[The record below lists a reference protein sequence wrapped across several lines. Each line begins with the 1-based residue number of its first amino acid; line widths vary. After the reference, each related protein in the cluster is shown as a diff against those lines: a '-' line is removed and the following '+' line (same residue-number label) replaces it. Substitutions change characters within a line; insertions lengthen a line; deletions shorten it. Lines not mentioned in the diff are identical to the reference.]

1 MIRFERKILSNGLRV
16 VVAPMKNSEAV
27 TLQVLVGVGSKNE
40 SKRLNGISH
49 FLEHLFFKGTKKRP
63 TASDIYKELDRIG
76 ASHNAFTGHEITG
89 FWVKSADKY
98 FDVGLDVISDL
109 LLNPIFKKEEVEKE
123 REVILQEIAMYEDL
137 PQRKVLELLLELM
150 FGNQPA
156 GRSVIGDKK
165 SVKGIKRSDIL
176 KYRSDNYIAKNM
188 EIVVAGKINPE
199 KIFNK
204 IESAFSGI
212 KKGVKIPPAKTKEGQ
227 KSPRAEI
234 FNKKSDQTHLMLGF
248 RAFDMFD
255 ERRHAL
261 NVLSVILGG
270 NSSSLLFSEIREK
283 SGLAYYVGSDDW
295 LQTDTGLI
303 YLRAGVSH
311 ANLRKTL
318 EKMKNIVS
326 DMKKTGVSLKVLNDA
341 KSYIRGQMALGLET
355 TDHVADFYGEQDLF
369 YKKILQ
375 PDEILR
381 KIEKVSQ
388 DDILNVAGAVFKP
401 ENASLAVIGRHAN
414 AAKQEEYCRKLLSE
428 M

>member
-1 MIRFERKILSNGLRV
+1 MIKFEKRILSNGLRV

-63 TASDIYKELDRIG
+63 TASDIYKELDRVG
-76 ASHNAFTGHEITG
+76 ASHNAFTSYEITG
-89 FWVKSADKY
+89 FWVKLADKY

-109 LLNPIFKKEEVEKE
+109 LLNPIFKKDEVEKE
-123 REVILQEIAMYEDL
+123 RGVILQEIAMYEDL
-137 PQRKVLELLLELM
+137 PQRKVAELLLRLV
-150 FGNQPA
+150 FGNQSA
-156 GRSVIGDKK
+156 GRSVLGDQK
-165 SVKGIKRSDIL
+165 SVSGIKRSDIL

-199 KIFNK
+199 KIFDK
-204 IESAFSGI
+204 IELAFAEI
-212 KKGVKIPPAKTKEGQ
+212 KKGVKIPPVKTKEMQ
-227 KSPRAEI
+227 KSPRIEI

-283 SGLAYYVGSDDW
+283 NGLAYYVGSDDW
-295 LQTDTGLI
+295 LQTDTGLL

-311 ANLRKTL
+311 ANLKKTVG
-318 EKMKNIVS
+318 KMKDIVS
-326 DMKKTGVSLKVLNDA
+326 DMKKNGVSLKVLNDA

-355 TDHVADFYGEQDLF
+355 TDNVADFYGEQDLF

-375 PDEILR
+375 PDEILK

-388 DDILNVAGAVFKP
+388 DDILNIARTVFRP
-401 ENASLAVIGRHAN
+401 ENASLAVIGRHADSV
-414 AAKQEEYCRKLLSE
+414 KKEKDYKKLLGE
-428 M
+428 I